1 MKEIIEFFEGLFRYD
16 LWPAR
21 WHCGYWTDFHGWLYI
36 ASELMVWT
44 AYFLIPLIIL
54 NYFSRKGPAIRFR
67 KVYLLFATFI
77 LLCGATHFIDAL
89 MFWIPM
95 YRFNA
100 VVRLA
105 TGIVSLFT
113 VYHLFRVLPEL
124 FKQKT
129 NVELEREIHRRLEVE
144 KKLEEA
150 NQGLAAFAYVA
161 SHDLQEP
168 VRKMKT
174 YLDLLS
180 ERNADHFDDKS
191 RWYATRLSASAERMQ
206 NIIKDVL
213 TLSSLR
219 EHTDLEPVN
228 TNTLVQNAI
237 DDLELPIAEKRA
249 RLQVD
254 PLPDVRGNAAYLTQ
268 LFYNLIGNA
277 IKFTVTDPVVQI
289 SGERIGD
296 AAYIRVRDNG
306 IGIDKEN
313 QQRIF
318 GAFQRLHSKSE
329 YEGTG
334 IGLAIVKKIVDIHGG
349 EIFVESTIGEGT
361 TFTIKL
367 PAI

>member
-21 WHCGYWTDFHGWLYI
+21 WYCGYWSDFHGWLYI

-54 NYFSRKGPAIRFR
+54 NYFSRKGTSIRFR

-113 VYHLFRVLPEL
+113 VYHLFKVLPDL

-129 NVELEREIHRRLEVE
+129 NVELEREIFRRLEAE
-144 KKLEEA
+144 KKLEEV

-168 VRKMKT
+168 VRKMNT

-180 ERNADHFDDKS
+180 ERNAAHFDEKS
-191 RWYATRLSASAERMQ
+191 RWYADRLSASAHRMQ
-206 NIIKDVL
+206 NLIKDVL
-213 TLSSLR
+213 TLSSLP
-219 EHTDLEPVN
+219 EHTVLEPVR
-228 TNTLVQNAI
+228 TNAIVQKAI
-237 DDLELPIAEKRA
+237 DDLELPLAEKGA

-254 PLPDVRGNAAYLTQ
+254 PLPDVYGHAAYLTQ
-268 LFYNLIGNA
+268 LFYNLVGNA
-277 IKFTVTDPVVQI
+277 IKFTVRAPEVHI

-296 AAYIRVRDNG
+296 DVFIRIRDNG

-318 GAFQRLHSKSE
+318 GAFQRLHAKSE

-334 IGLAIVKKIVDIHGG
+334 IGLAIVKRIVEIHRG
-349 EIFVESTIGEGT
+349 EIAVESTVGEGT
-361 TFTIKL
+361 SFILKL
-367 PAI
+367 PGA

>member
-1 MKEIIEFFEGLFRYD
+1 MKEVIEFFEGLFRYD

-21 WHCGYWTDFHGWLYI
+21 WNCGYWSDFHGWLYI
-36 ASELMVWT
+36 ISEIMVWT

-54 NYFSRKGPAIRFR
+54 NYFSRKGSSIRFR

-77 LLCGATHFIDAL
+77 LLCGSTHFIDAL

-129 NVELEREIHRRLEVE
+129 NIELEREIRRRKEAE
-144 KKLEEA
+144 QKLEEA

-168 VRKMKT
+168 IRKIST
-174 YLDLLS
+174 FSNLLY
-180 ERNADHFDDKS
+180 ERNAGQFDEKS
-191 RWYATRLSASAERMQ
+191 RWYADRVTSSARRMQ
-206 NIIKDVL
+206 SIIQDVL
-213 TLSSLR
+213 ALSSLQALT
-219 EHTDLEPVN
+219 HFEPVK
-228 TNTLVQNAI
+228 TSEIVQKAI
-237 DDLELPIAEKRA
+237 DDLELAIAEKGA
-249 RLQVD
+249 DIQVD
-254 PLPDVRGNAAYLTQ
+254 SLPDVRGNAAYLTQ
-268 LFYNLIGNA
+268 LFYNLISNA
-277 IKFTVTDPVVQI
+277 LKFTDKKPFIRI
-289 SGERIGD
+289 SGERIDD
-296 AAYIRVRDNG
+296 AVFIQIEDNG
-306 IGIDKEN
+306 IGMEKED

-318 GAFQRLHSKSE
+318 GAFQRLHGRSE

-334 IGLAIVKKIVDIHGG
+334 IGLAIVKKIVEIHDGQ
-349 EIFVESTIGEGT
+349 IDVESRVGEGT
-361 TFTIKL
+361 TFTINL
-367 PAI
+367 QSA